1 MGPAVIRGLKP
12 TAKINCR
19 YATDKLSSTGDTDGQ
34 NPLFDG
40 NPNPR
45 ASAKCPPKQSAGRTP
60 ALPAPSRQRRLIL
73 AVGFNPRD
81 RGIPHRP
88 PSRQRRLNSAGVQPT
103 GIRQVPAKSKR
114 AGRTPALP
122 APSRQRRLI
131 LAVGFNPRIA
141 ASTRPRR
148 VATVEC
154 HPNNTGDPPA
164 RFAFCRMI
172 AGGRRHRAV
181 LRVGR
186 PRSQAFRSYCQ
197 SGRTAA

>member
-131 LAVGFNPRIA
+131 LAVGFNPRDRGIH
-141 ASTRPRR
+141 T
-148 VATVEC
+148 
-154 HPNNTGDPPA
+154 PPS
-164 RFAFCRMI
+164 
-172 AGGRRHRAV
+172 
-181 LRVGR
+181 
-186 PRSQAFRSYCQ
+186 RSD
-197 SGRTAA
+197 G

>member
-73 AVGFNPRD
+73 AVGFNPR
-81 RGIPHRP
+81 
-88 PSRQRRLNSAGVQPT
+88 
-103 GIRQVPAKSKR
+103 
-114 AGRTPALP
+114 
-122 APSRQRRLI
+122 
-131 LAVGFNPRIA
+131 FA
-141 ASTRPRR
+141 ASPTAPRR
-148 VATVEC
+148 ASD
-154 HPNNTGDPPA
+154 G
-164 RFAFCRMI
+164 
-172 AGGRRHRAV
+172 
-181 LRVGR
+181 
-186 PRSQAFRSYCQ
+186 
-197 SGRTAA
+197 

>member
-1 MGPAVIRGLKP
+1 VPAK
-12 TAKINCR
+12 TKC
-19 YATDKLSSTGDTDGQ
+19 GQ
-34 NPLFDG
+34 DARAPS
-40 NPNPR
+40 PV
-45 ASAKCPPKQSAGRTP
+45 ASATP
-60 ALPAPSRQRRLIL
+60 DFSR
-73 AVGFNPRD
+73 GFQPTV

-131 LAVGFNPRIA
+131 LAVGFNPRFA

-197 SGRTAA
+197 SGRTAAWRDCAQ